1 MRLNTKRKFFLNSIY
16 TLGFL
21 ISFGI
26 PMFYLTNII
35 TENIKYQDGKS
46 IVINIALV
54 GFIGM
59 VIMLLVYLKWIKKVF
74 NRKLQALAVVN
85 ELGMYSSKQPIWNRF
100 IKTIEYIYP
109 FLTTLLFF
117 SILNMIFTQY
127 EIFSTL
133 TKMNKLLIQLLISGA
148 VIFLIADILKINMM
162 NKQKVEDTLDSEIKK
177 DKLYLKRIKNNK
189 KTELRALEI
198 QKELDNIRNK

>member
-127 EIFSTL
+127 EIFETL

>member
-59 VIMLLVYLKWIKKVF
+59 IIMLLVYLKWIKKVF

-148 VIFLIADILKINMM
+148 VIFFNRRYI
-162 NKQKVEDTLDSEIKK
+162 EDQYDEQTKS
-177 DKLYLKRIKNNK
+177 R
-189 KTELRALEI
+189 RHS
-198 QKELDNIRNK
+198 R

>member
-59 VIMLLVYLKWIKKVF
+59 IIMLLVYLKWIKKVF

-177 DKLYLKRIKNNK
+177 DKLYLKRIKKNK
-189 KTELRALEI
+189 KAELRALEI
-198 QKELDNIRNK
+198 QKELDDIRNK

>member
-21 ISFGI
+21 VSFGI

-59 VIMLLVYLKWIKKVF
+59 IIMLLVYLKWIKKVF

-177 DKLYLKRIKNNK
+177 DKLYLKRIKKNK
-189 KTELRALEI
+189 KAELRALEI
-198 QKELDNIRNK
+198 QKELDDIRNK